1 MNTKNENLKI
11 AVQKKG
17 RLAEKSLQLL
27 KDIGLEFE
35 LNERTLFVKC
45 YNLPIEI
52 VLVRDDDIIALVNDD
67 FADLGIVGE
76 NIILESSVKVTEMMP
91 LAFGKCRFVLA
102 LPKESKIKKLAD
114 FQNKKIATSYPKVT
128 KKFFDQRKI
137 KIEII
142 SFKGGVEVTPYLNI
156 ADGIADLTSTGSTL
170 KTHDLVEFEE
180 IFKSEA
186 KLIVNPKSLQNNQ
199 KKQKILKL
207 KTRISSLIQAK
218 NTKYIM
224 MNAPVT
230 AISKIIEIIPG
241 LASPTIL
248 PLNKKNWV
256 AIHSVVPENVFWE
269 VIEKLK
275 NVGATGI
282 LVGPIEKMIL

>member
-1 MNTKNENLKI
+1 M
-11 AVQKKG
+11 
-17 RLAEKSLQLL
+17 
-27 KDIGLEFE
+27 
-35 LNERTLFVKC
+35 
-45 YNLPIEI
+45 
-52 VLVRDDDIIALVNDD
+52 
-67 FADLGIVGE
+67 
-76 NIILESSVKVTEMMP
+76 
-91 LAFGKCRFVLA
+91 
-102 LPKESKIKKLAD
+102 
-114 FQNKKIATSYPKVT
+114 
-128 KKFFDQRKI
+128 
-137 KIEII
+137 
-142 SFKGGVEVTPYLNI
+142 EVTPYLNI